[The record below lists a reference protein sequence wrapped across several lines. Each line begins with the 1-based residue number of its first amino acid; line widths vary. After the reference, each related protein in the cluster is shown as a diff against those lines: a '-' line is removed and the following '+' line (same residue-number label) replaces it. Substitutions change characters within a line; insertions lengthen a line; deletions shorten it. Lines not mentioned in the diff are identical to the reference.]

1 MERSR
6 KYYALLV
13 ISATLLLGTLVNSPD
28 AYAAKPTS
36 IVVQYN
42 GPGATV
48 NVQKSDTNPAA
59 TTDQNNLN
67 PCDGPASAPCDTTVT
82 VANGETFQVLPITG
96 KSTLES
102 DSCFFVGGS
111 KILFNN
117 KPSSSKNCLHT
128 SCSAPLI
135 AGVTTD
141 SDPGL
146 HMFLV
151 VDIFGTGLGDDCMP
165 AVVGG
170 SGFVIDK
177 TALLL
182 ATAQTNALWLI
193 PVIVSAIGIGIVIAR
208 KF

>member
-1 MERSR
+1 M
-6 KYYALLV
+6 A
-13 ISATLLLGTLVNSPD
+13 IGAILLLGTLANAPD
-28 AYAAKPTS
+28 AFAAKPIS
-36 IVVQYN
+36 VVIQYN

-48 NVQKSDTNPAA
+48 NVQKDANVSPDTN
-59 TTDQNNLN
+59 DQNNLD
-67 PCDGPASAPCDTTVT
+67 PCDTSATPCDTTVT
-82 VANGETFQVLPITG
+82 VADGETFKILPITG
-96 KSTLES
+96 RPTLES

-141 SDPGL
+141 SDPGP

-151 VDIFGTGLGDDCMP
+151 VDILGTGLGDDCMP

-193 PVIVSAIGIGIVIAR
+193 PVIASAIVIGIVIAR

>member
-1 MERSR
+1 M
-6 KYYALLV
+6 A
-13 ISATLLLGTLVNSPD
+13 IGAILLLGTLANAPD
-28 AYAAKPTS
+28 AFAAKPTS
-36 IVVQYN
+36 IIVQYN

-48 NVQKSDTNPAA
+48 NVQKDANVSPDTN
-59 TTDQNNLN
+59 DQNNLD
-67 PCDGPASAPCDTTVT
+67 PCDTSATPCDTTVT
-82 VANGETFQVLPITG
+82 VADGETFEILSITG
-96 KSTLES
+96 RPTLEA
-102 DSCFFVGGS
+102 DTCIFVDIAGTDT

-141 SDPGL
+141 SDPGP

-177 TALLL
+177 TALLVSG
-182 ATAQTNALWLI
+182 AQMNAAWMI
-193 PVIVSAIGIGIVIAR
+193 PVIVSGIGFAIVIAR